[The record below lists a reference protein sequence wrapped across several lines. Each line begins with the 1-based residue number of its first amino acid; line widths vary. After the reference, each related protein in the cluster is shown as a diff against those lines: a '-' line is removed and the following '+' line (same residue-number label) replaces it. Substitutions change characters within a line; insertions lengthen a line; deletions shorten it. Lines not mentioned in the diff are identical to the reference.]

1 MNMLLFTIS
10 GGQFFKEFAWGA
22 LLLIIMVANSYSEQR
37 RLAPR
42 RRSREDSESTA
53 QNPSSE

>member
-1 MNMLLFTIS
+1 MLLFTIS

-53 QNPSSE
+53 QNPSGE